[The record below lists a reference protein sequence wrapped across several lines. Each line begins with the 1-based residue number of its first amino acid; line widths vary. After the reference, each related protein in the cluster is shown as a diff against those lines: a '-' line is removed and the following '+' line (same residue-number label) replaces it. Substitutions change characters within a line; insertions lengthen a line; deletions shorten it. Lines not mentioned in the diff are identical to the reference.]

1 MCVYVGFVSSL
12 SIYVYICMCRY
23 YTTICCLLKR
33 QMFCLDCTLFNSF
46 VLHFREFIFC
56 VDANN
61 ADVHSQTTDLDK
73 DGVCTFFFK
82 YALKCNNT
90 KKNCRTKKTPSSE
103 QTIFAFFAIV
113 DSFCRLIINFK
124 SNMYKNKPYKHTHKE

>member
-1 MCVYVGFVSSL
+1 MLDKKFLLMEFEEFVYIYVCVWVLFPL
-12 SIYVYICMCRY
+12 SIYVYVCMCRY

-61 ADVHSQTTDLDK
+61 ANVHSQTTDLDK

-90 KKNCRTKKTPSSE
+90 KKMCRTKKIHLHQSKQYSHFLRLSTV
-103 QTIFAFFAIV
+103 FAG
-113 DSFCRLIINFK
+113 
-124 SNMYKNKPYKHTHKE
+124 

>member
-1 MCVYVGFVSSL
+1 MYVWVLFPL
-12 SIYVYICMCRY
+12 SIYVYVCMCRY

-61 ADVHSQTTDLDK
+61 ANVHSQTTDLDK

-90 KKNCRTKKTPSSE
+90 KKNCRTKKSTFIRANNIR
-103 QTIFAFFAIV
+103 IFCDCRQFLPV
-113 DSFCRLIINFK
+113 DHQFQIK
-124 SNMYKNKPYKHTHKE
+124 YV

>member
-1 MCVYVGFVSSL
+1 MLDKKFLLMEFEEFVYMCMCGFCFLSL
-12 SIYVYICMCRY
+12 YIYVYVCMCRY

-61 ADVHSQTTDLDK
+61 ANVHSQTTDLDK
-73 DGVCTFFFK
+73 DGVCTFF
-82 YALKCNNT
+82 L
-90 KKNCRTKKTPSSE
+90 
-103 QTIFAFFAIV
+103 
-113 DSFCRLIINFK
+113 
-124 SNMYKNKPYKHTHKE
+124 NMH